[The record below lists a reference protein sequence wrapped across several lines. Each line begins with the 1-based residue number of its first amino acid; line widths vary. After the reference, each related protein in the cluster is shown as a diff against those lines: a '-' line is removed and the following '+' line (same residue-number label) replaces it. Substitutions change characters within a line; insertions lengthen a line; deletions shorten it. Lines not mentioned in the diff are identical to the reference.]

1 MYISIYLFVY
11 LFLLELSVS
20 QSFSSNF
27 GMRQS
32 QGPSSE
38 PIPFKGKAAS
48 SARYSLSKMKASEL
62 DVRSVF

>member
-1 MYISIYLFVY
+1 
-11 LFLLELSVS
+11 
-20 QSFSSNF
+20 
-27 GMRQS
+27 MRQS